1 MLSARHARPTRFE
14 AKAGRCLPAL
24 AINTM
29 YVDSHCHINFPEL
42 RARLPEL
49 LALMER
55 NRVGHALCVAVE
67 LEQLRSVLDLA
78 EQYGNIF
85 ASVGVHPD
93 HEGVTEPDVGRLVEL
108 AKHPRVV
115 AIGETGLDY
124 FRMKGDLGWQRE
136 RFRVHVRAALACGMP
151 LIVHTREAARDTI
164 EILRE
169 EGAAA
174 AGGVMHCFT
183 ESLAVAE
190 AAIDMNF
197 YISFS
202 GIVTFKSA
210 QALKE
215 VAKTIPLERILIET
229 DAPYLAPVPHRGRIN
244 EPGFVPHVADEI
256 ARLRGIDVA
265 EVEAHT
271 TANFFRLFD
280 RAATLAGRPN

>member
-1 MLSARHARPTRFE
+1 
-14 AKAGRCLPAL
+14 
-24 AINTM
+24 M

-67 LEQLRSVLDLA
+67 LEQLHNVLELA
-78 EQYGNIF
+78 EQYANVF

-93 HEGVTEPDVGRLVEL
+93 HAGVTEPDVERLVAL
-108 AKHPRVV
+108 ARHPRVV

-136 RFRVHVRAALACGMP
+136 RFRVHVRAARACGMP

-164 EILRE
+164 DILRE

-197 YISFS
+197 YIS
-202 GIVTFKSA
+202 
-210 QALKE
+210 
-215 VAKTIPLERILIET
+215 
-229 DAPYLAPVPHRGRIN
+229 
-244 EPGFVPHVADEI
+244 
-256 ARLRGIDVA
+256 
-265 EVEAHT
+265 
-271 TANFFRLFD
+271 
-280 RAATLAGRPN
+280 

>member
-1 MLSARHARPTRFE
+1 
-14 AKAGRCLPAL
+14 
-24 AINTM
+24 M

-42 RARLPEL
+42 RTRLPAL

-67 LEQLRSVLDLA
+67 LEQLAGVLELA
-78 EQYGNIF
+78 EQHANIF

-93 HEGVTEPDVGRLVEL
+93 HEGVSEPDVLRLVEL
-108 AKHPRVV
+108 AQHPRVV

-136 RFRVHVRAALACGMP
+136 RFRVHVRAARACGMP

-164 EILRE
+164 DILRE

-183 ESLAVAE
+183 ESLEVAE

-210 QALKE
+210 RALKE
-215 VAKTIPLERILIET
+215 VAQSIPLERILIET

-244 EPGFVPHVADEI
+244 EPGFVPYVADEI
-256 ARLRGIDVA
+256 ARLRGIDAA
-265 EVEAHT
+265 EVEVRT
-271 TANFFRLFD
+271 TENFFRLFD

>member
-1 MLSARHARPTRFE
+1 
-14 AKAGRCLPAL
+14 
-24 AINTM
+24 M

-49 LALMER
+49 LALMQR

-67 LEQLRSVLDLA
+67 LEQLHSVLELA
-78 EQYGNIF
+78 EQHANIF

-93 HEGVTEPDVGRLVEL
+93 HEGVTEPDVDQLVQL
-108 AKHPRVV
+108 ATHPRVI

-124 FRMKGDLGWQRE
+124 FRMKGDLGWQRD
-136 RFRVHVRAALACGMP
+136 RFRVHVRAARASGMP
-151 LIVHTREAARDTI
+151 LIVHTREAAADTI

-183 ESLAVAE
+183 ESQAVAE

-215 VAKTIPLERILIET
+215 VARSIPLERILIET

-244 EPGFVPHVADEI
+244 EPGFVAHVAEEI

-265 EVEAHT
+265 LVEAQT
-271 TANFFRLFD
+271 TENFFRLFE
-280 RAATLAGRPN
+280 RAATLVGMTH